1 MEKGK
6 SKGPRFFSCLLSG
19 MLGGTVLG
27 AAMGKLAVGIALGNM
42 LGIMYYLLSGPKSE
56 NPGEDNEEKIS

>member
-6 SKGPRFFSCLLSG
+6 SKGSRFFPCLLSG

-42 LGIMYYLLSGPKSE
+42 LGIMYYLLSGPKNE
-56 NPGEDNEEKIS
+56 DPGEDNEEKIS

>member
-1 MEKGK
+1 
-6 SKGPRFFSCLLSG
+6 

-56 NPGEDNEEKIS
+56 DPGENNEEKVS

>member
-1 MEKGK
+1 
-6 SKGPRFFSCLLSG
+6 

>member
-1 MEKGK
+1 
-6 SKGPRFFSCLLSG
+6 

-42 LGIMYYLLSGPKSE
+42 LGIMYYLLSGPKNE
-56 NPGEDNEEKIS
+56 DPGEDNEEKIS